1 MKYGCGKQSQ
11 LNARIGEW
19 MASGFTGSFYQE
31 IVQRT
36 EFKRLENAQKLMI
49 WPRACKKLGGE
60 QQAILALDKG
70 ELKAIQHPKDPDKI
84 LYCLEEITLTKGKEW
99 TSTERSK
106 LDFFFCKHTT
116 DMGLSIYVYIL
127 YFASMLT
134 PPCTSTPSAHYC
146 DHVFFESI

>member
-106 LDFFFCKHTT
+106 IELFFLQAHDRRGDF
-116 DMGLSIYVYIL
+116 DLYVYTL
-127 YFASMLT
+127 LRFNAYTSVHFDAE
-134 PPCTSTPSAHYC
+134 CTLL
-146 DHVFFESI
+146 

>member
-1 MKYGCGKQSQ
+1 
-11 LNARIGEW
+11 

-49 WPRACKKLGGE
+49 WARACKKLGGE

-106 LDFFFCKHTT
+106 LDFFFASTRPTWGFRFMCIY
-116 DMGLSIYVYIL
+116 SISLQCLHLRALRRRVHITVT
-127 YFASMLT
+127 M
-134 PPCTSTPSAHYC
+134 
-146 DHVFFESI
+146 FFLNRFDNSYPYSSL